1 MGSTKILSS
10 TTVFLSAL
18 RIIINVYLAANQH
31 ITMISG
37 ESYDTVDWSKF
48 SLHHRNKLFSNI
60 FKPYLS
66 IFQFLLYILSNKCC
80 LVSRRDFF
88 HKHSKI
94 FPPPNFWQW
103 IQGNY
108 LEQIGAFYHI
118 SADCMKAVSQPSHIV
133 FGSCWAIGNISGVAL
148 TQKVTVVMICAFILY
163 VFAFYYSCP
172 HDTNK
177 QINNHLF
184 FFIKTVKS
192 Y

>member
-18 RIIINVYLAANQH
+18 RIIGNVSLAANQH
-31 ITMISG
+31 ITMISDG
-37 ESYDTVDWSKF
+37 SRDTVDWSKF

-60 FKPYLS
+60 FKLYLS
-66 IFQFLLYILSNKCC
+66 IFLFLLYILSNKCC

-103 IQGNY
+103 IQCNY
-108 LEQIGAFYHI
+108 LLQIGALYHI

-133 FGSCWAIGNISGVAL
+133 FGSGWAIGNISGVAL

-177 QINNHLF
+177 DNNHLF
-184 FFIKTVKS
+184 FFIETTKS